1 VSTLKFQQLTWGVAL
16 LACRSRH
23 AEKASR
29 FHRIR
34 EGAQALL
41 DERALRSST
50 ELSNWRTGPHW
61 EGTRKLLTTMP
72 FVGNCIFRFLL
83 VVLLCL
89 TFSVFYALMPNT
101 KVHWQAAASVTML
114 TLVNRAQGQPAE
126 LPTRSGAEG

>member
-1 VSTLKFQQLTWGVAL
+1 M
-16 LACRSRH
+16 
-23 AEKASR
+23 
-29 FHRIR
+29 
-34 EGAQALL
+34 
-41 DERALRSST
+41 
-50 ELSNWRTGPHW
+50 GPHW